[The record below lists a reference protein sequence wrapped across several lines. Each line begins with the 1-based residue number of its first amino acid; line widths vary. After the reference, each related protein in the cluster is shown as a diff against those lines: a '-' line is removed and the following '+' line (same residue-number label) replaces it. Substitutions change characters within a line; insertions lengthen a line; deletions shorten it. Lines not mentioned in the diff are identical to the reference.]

1 MSGSEQDQEVT
12 LERLNFQLT
21 KIEDLLTKKGGTDP
35 LQPSGGHGQG
45 QCGCG
50 CNSCM
55 LCMLCGLGAD
65 GGAANGTITIEWT
78 YTLDP
83 AGKSK
88 KGVVK

>member
-1 MSGSEQDQEVT
+1 MSGSEYEPT
-12 LERLNFQLT
+12 LEQLHLHLT
-21 KIEDLLTKKGGTDP
+21 KIEDLLAKSGGADP
-35 LQPSGGHGQG
+35 LQPGGAPGQG

-88 KGVVK
+88 KGVIK